1 MVLLRN
7 DEPVSVTSINVK
19 PVENPRLQSSL
30 TLSKFWFARG
40 MLGGE
45 CRSLQES
52 LSNVRGGLE
61 LPELSRTWQFRQ
73 NAHLHSP
80 GVRHSAKVSKYLL
93 NILGRHP
100 TSSCRCSFSPQWAS
114 KTTPH
119 PNHHFRSY
127 RQASSQFMQWSRVGL
142 KQPTP
147 PNKMLER
154 SLRSSLERGRCRLE
168 GRTRGSSSEGRS
180 FKGPHTSI

>member
-52 LSNVRGGLE
+52 LSNVRRGLE
-61 LPELSRTWQFRQ
+61 LPTRS
-73 NAHLHSP
+73 
-80 GVRHSAKVSKYLL
+80 GVVSHVA
-93 NILGRHP
+93 I
-100 TSSCRCSFSPQWAS
+100 
-114 KTTPH
+114 
-119 PNHHFRSY
+119 
-127 RQASSQFMQWSRVGL
+127 
-142 KQPTP
+142 
-147 PNKMLER
+147 
-154 SLRSSLERGRCRLE
+154 
-168 GRTRGSSSEGRS
+168 
-180 FKGPHTSI
+180 